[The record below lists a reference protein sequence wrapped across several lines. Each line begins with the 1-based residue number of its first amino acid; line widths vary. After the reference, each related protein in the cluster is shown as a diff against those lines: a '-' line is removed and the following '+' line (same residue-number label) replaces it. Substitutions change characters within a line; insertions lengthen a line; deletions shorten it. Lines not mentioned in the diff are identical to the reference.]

1 MRNGLEKSPGN
12 SSSKAIEKEK
22 SLWQNWGVN
31 IEMTGSNGN
40 FYGQRIGT
48 TEKRERS
55 FRLSLPILVT
65 GIDAVGKEIREFTE
79 LISISSQEAVFLM
92 ISKVMI
98 GSRLILTLDIPKTF
112 LLENQLKLEA
122 SGSVGFI
129 RAESCKGRRQLISLR
144 LDKNY
149 KIRSIPPKLT

>member
-1 MRNGLEKSPGN
+1 MRKNLEKSPGN
-12 SSSKAIEKEK
+12 SSSAAIEKEK
-22 SLWQNWGVN
+22 LLWQNR
-31 IEMTGSNGN
+31 IMKMEMLGLNGDCRG
-40 FYGQRIGT
+40 YRIGMT
-48 TEKRERS
+48 AKRERS
-55 FRLSLPILVT
+55 FKLSLPILVT
-65 GIDAVGKEIREFTE
+65 GIDAAGKEIREFTE

-98 GSRLILTLDIPKTF
+98 GSRLILILDIPKTF

-122 SGSVGFI
+122 SGSVTFI
-129 RAESCKGRRQLISLR
+129 RAEQSKEKKQLISLK